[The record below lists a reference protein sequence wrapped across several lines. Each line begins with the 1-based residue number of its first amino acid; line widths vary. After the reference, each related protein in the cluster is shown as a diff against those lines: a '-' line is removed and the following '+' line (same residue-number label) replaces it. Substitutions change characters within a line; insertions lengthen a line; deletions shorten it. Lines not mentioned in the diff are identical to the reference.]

1 MGLFKNIKNYYD
13 DLKIETKFTVCIM
26 FAVVMPFLV
35 LALVYGGQFYNMV
48 VADTIRNEQESAMET
63 VPRVNAVLEDVV
75 GTCERLMELLVMK
88 GFMEEESQKQTGVGA
103 DVTTVGMAQTGL
115 VSGEDVNLAE
125 SIRTLVENRRV
136 SAIRIYVDLPSD
148 DALFRDEATQGIFYP
163 LSTVKGTYWHGIFQG
178 NEATE
183 LFCPPFYMGIR
194 EKEELGDCAYI
205 MEEEIIL
212 QERKVPCYI
221 AVYHESEQFESILVE
236 GISFPGSVSY
246 IINERNAV
254 IASSDA
260 YLSGMYYI
268 DYGDISE
275 YLMSSNN
282 FIERTIL
289 GEKLYVGFNAIAQ
302 AEWYMVTVTP
312 NRPLYHHAAMAI
324 AKFVVVCLLCI
335 SGALGLAVW
344 QSRSLTSRISSLA
357 HRMSESRSGKA
368 VSMPEPT
375 VHDEVGEL
383 IHTYNYM
390 TERINQL
397 MESQKKTAEELR
409 IAEFNSLQAQMNP
422 HFLYN
427 TMDMINWMA
436 LRGQTAEIS
445 NAVQQLARFYKLTL
459 SKKATAMSIEEE
471 LEHVSIYVELQN
483 MRFKNAVD
491 FVTDIP
497 DELLDYGI
505 PKLTLQPIVE
515 NAILHGI
522 MEKEDKTGSIVITGW
537 REDRDIILLVSDD
550 GVGIPIERLPDIL
563 SGKKGGA
570 SKGTN
575 IAVYNIHK
583 RLKLLYGEPYGL
595 HYASVPGQGTEVRIK
610 IPAFPL
616 EEAGSLSQ

>member
-1 MGLFKNIKNYYD
+1 MGLLKNIRNYYD
-13 DLKIETKFTVCIM
+13 DLKIETKFTVCITI
-26 FAVVMPFLV
+26 AVVTPFLI
-35 LALVYGGQFYNMV
+35 LALVFAGQFYDMM
-48 VADTIRNEQESAMET
+48 VADTIRNEQESSLKT
-63 VPRVNAVLEDVV
+63 VPRVDAVVADVV
-75 GTCERLMELLVMK
+75 ETYERLEELLSK
-88 GFMEEESQKQTGVGA
+88 
-103 DVTTVGMAQTGL
+103 
-115 VSGEDVNLAE
+115 EDINLSASVN
-125 SIRTLVENRRV
+125 SLVENRWV
-136 SAIRIYVDLPSD
+136 SAIRIYADLPSD
-148 DALFRDEATQGIFYP
+148 DALFTDEATKGIFYP
-163 LSTVKGTYWHGIFQG
+163 LPVVKGTYWHGIFQG
-178 NEATE
+178 NKETE

-205 MEEEIIL
+205 VEKEILFGDKQI
-212 QERKVPCYI
+212 PCYVAI
-221 AVYHESEQFESILVE
+221 YHDSKQFEDILVE

-254 IASSDA
+254 IASTDA

-268 DYGDISE
+268 DYEDISE

-289 GEKLYVGFNAIAQ
+289 GEKLYVSFNAIARSD
-302 AEWYMVTVTP
+302 WYMVTVTP
-312 NRPLYHHAAMAI
+312 SGPLYRHAAMSI
-324 AKFVVVCLLCI
+324 AKFVMVCLACI
-335 SGALGLAVW
+335 IFAFLLAVW
-344 QSRSLTSRISSLA
+344 QSRSLTERISSLA
-357 HRMSESRSGKA
+357 HRMSESRKGKA

-390 TERINQL
+390 TEQINQL
-397 MESQKKTAEELR
+397 METQKKTAEELR
-409 IAEFNSLQAQMNP
+409 IAEFNSLQAQINP

-459 SKKATAMSIEEE
+459 SRKSTSMSIEEE

-497 DELLDYGI
+497 DELLGYGI

-515 NAILHGI
+515 NSILHGI

-537 REDRDIILLVSDD
+537 RENRDIILLVSDD
-550 GVGIPIERLPDIL
+550 GVGIPGERLPDIL

-595 HYASVPGQGTEVRIK
+595 YYSSVLGQGTEVRIK

-616 EEAGSLSQ
+616 EEAGPLSQ

>member
-1 MGLFKNIKNYYD
+1 MGFLKHAKHYYD
-13 DLKIETKFTVCIM
+13 DLKIESKFTICILV
-26 FAVVMPFLV
+26 AVVTPFLI
-35 LALVYGGQFYNMV
+35 LALVFYGQFYDMT

-63 VPRVNAVLEDVV
+63 VPRVDAVVADIVGVYEQVV
-75 GTCERLMELLVMK
+75 ELLVTA
-88 GFMEEESQKQTGVGA
+88 GFMEQDAVAENAVVADAIELPGNVKQ
-103 DVTTVGMAQTGL
+103 
-115 VSGEDVNLAE
+115 
-125 SIRTLVENRRV
+125 LVESSWA
-136 SAIRIYVDLPSD
+136 SAIRIYVDLPAE
-148 DALFRDEATQGIFYP
+148 DAFFDTEGAAGVFFP
-163 LSTVKGTYWHGIFQG
+163 LSGVKGTYWHGIFQG
-178 NEATE
+178 NEAKE
-183 LFCPPFYMGIR
+183 LYCPPFYMGIR
-194 EKEELGDCAYI
+194 EQVELGDCAYI
-205 MEEEIIL
+205 VEESIMW
-212 QERKVPCYI
+212 QEQSLPCYI
-221 AVYHESEQFESILVE
+221 AIYHSSRQFEEILTE

-254 IASSDA
+254 ISSSDN

-268 DYGDISE
+268 GYEDISE

-289 GEKLYVGFNAIAQ
+289 GEKLYVGFNAIDKAD
-302 AEWYMVTVTP
+302 WYMVTVTP
-312 NRPLYHHAAMAI
+312 GGPIYRHAAMSI
-324 AKFVVVCLLCI
+324 AKFAAVCLVCI
-335 SGALGLAVW
+335 VGAFWLAVW

-357 HRMSESRSGKA
+357 HRMSEIRKGKA

-409 IAEFNSLQAQMNP
+409 IAEFNSLQAQINP

-459 SKKATAMSIEEE
+459 SRKANAMSIEEE

-483 MRFKNAVD
+483 MRFQNAVD

-497 DELLDYGI
+497 DELLGYGI

-522 MEKEDKTGSIVITGW
+522 MEKAEKTGSIVITGW
-537 REDRDIILLVSDD
+537 REDNNIILLVSDD
-550 GVGIPIERLPDIL
+550 GVGIPGERLPDIL
-563 SGKKGGA
+563 SGKRSGIAKGN
-570 SKGTN
+570 N

-583 RLKLLYGEPYGL
+583 RLKLLFGEPYGL
-595 HYASVPGQGTEVRIK
+595 HYSSIPGEGTEVRIR

-616 EEAGSLSQ
+616 EEVGPLSQ